1 VQTRIVAGA
10 RGLAVSTI
18 QSHAQERRAR
28 EERALFERLGTDGD
42 TYAREQ
48 LVERFLPLAR
58 AMALR
63 YQHSH
68 EPLDDLLQ
76 VASLGL
82 VRAVDRF
89 DPEREIAFSSFA
101 VPTILGEIRR
111 HFRDRTWSVRVPRH
125 LQELSLRVDRTVAE
139 LADQLRRQPSVAEI
153 SAAMAIDEE
162 SILEALQA
170 AGAYRAL
177 SFDASRG
184 PDEDAPT
191 LADSIGVCEDG
202 FDHAEAR
209 ATLEALLRLVSARER
224 EVLHLRF
231 EQDMTQDEIG
241 AVIGVSQ
248 MQVSRIIRRALGRLR
263 GVADRTAVR
272 VASRPAD

>member
-1 VQTRIVAGA
+1 V
-10 RGLAVSTI
+10 VSAT
-18 QSHAQERRAR
+18 QSHAPDRRAR
-28 EERALFERLGTDGD
+28 EERALFDRLGTDGD
-42 TYAREQ
+42 LGARDQ

-111 HFRDRTWSVRVPRH
+111 HFRDRTWSVRVPRN
-125 LQELSLRVDRTVAE
+125 LQELSLRVDRTVAD

-153 SAAMAIDEE
+153 AAAMAADEE

-184 PDEDAPT
+184 ADEEAPT
-191 LADSIGVCEDG
+191 LAESIGVREDG
-202 FDHAEAR
+202 FDRAEAR
-209 ATLEALLRLVSARER
+209 ATLDALLRLVSARER
-224 EVLHLRF
+224 EVLRLRF
-231 EQDMTQDEIG
+231 EQDMTQAEIG

-263 GVADRTAVR
+263 AVADRTAVR
-272 VASRPAD
+272 VTSRPAD

>member
-1 VQTRIVAGA
+1 MPATKPH
-10 RGLAVSTI
+10 SPD
-18 QSHAQERRAR
+18 RRAR

-42 TYAREQ
+42 AGARAQ

-111 HFRDRTWSVRVPRH
+111 HFRDRTWSVRVPRN
-125 LQELSLRVDRTVAE
+125 LQELSLRVDRTVGE
-139 LADQLRRQPSVAEI
+139 LSDQLRRQPSVAEI
-153 SAAMAIDEE
+153 AAAIASDEE
-162 SILEALQA
+162 SVLEALQA
-170 AGAYRAL
+170 GGAYRAL
-177 SFDASRG
+177 SFDAHRG
-184 PDEDAPT
+184 GEEEAPT
-191 LADSIGVCEDG
+191 LADSIGVGEDG
-202 FDHAEAR
+202 FDRAEAR
-209 ATLEALLRLVSARER
+209 ATLEALLRLVSSRER
-224 EVLHLRF
+224 EVLRLRF
-231 EQDMTQDEIG
+231 EHDLTQAEIG

-248 MQVSRIIRRALGRLR
+248 MQVSRIIRRALARLR
-263 GVADRTAVR
+263 AVADRTAMR
-272 VASRPAD
+272 VAARPPD